1 MSIDPRST
9 RLFIGLGV
17 VAAILLAKIFSIQV
31 LDDHYKID
39 ADNNTTVR
47 EIIYPT
53 RGVIYDRNGNILVGN
68 KVAYDILVN
77 PRDLE
82 KVEFDT
88 VGLAAALDTTV
99 EFIRGKMQEYRKNRR
114 KIGFQ
119 SVTMIKQ
126 IPAETYNK
134 FAEVQY
140 RFPGFKGQVRGIR
153 DYPIN
158 AGGNLLGYVSEVDQ
172 NYMDS
177 HPGEYRSGD
186 YAGKTGIEAAREKD
200 LRGEKGY
207 HIFLR
212 NSKNQIEQ
220 PYKDGEFDKEAV
232 PGHDIVTTIDA
243 QLQQYGQELMRNK
256 VGAIVAIEPGTGEIL
271 SLVSSPGID
280 VSQLA
285 DIGKYYQE
293 ILADPYR
300 PMYNRAVQASYPPG
314 SVFKLVNGLVGLEE
328 GVLRPEMT
336 YPCSHGYHFGAGHK
350 LGCHGHKS
358 PLNMEESIMM
368 SCNAYYCYVLKNILD
383 NRKFEGD
390 YGEALDHWHDMVTSF
405 GFGTKLGSD
414 FPNELSGSIPTSK
427 PYNRAYGKG
436 RWNSTTVISLSIG
449 QGEILA
455 TPMHLANLCA
465 TVANRGYYYIPHII
479 KASEGVEIDPKYYEK
494 QYTKV
499 SLEHFPKVIKG
510 MWRAV
515 NSGAGM
521 GGTAWVAHIDG
532 LDVCGK
538 TGTAQNPRGA
548 DNSVFICFAP
558 MDNPKIAI
566 AAYVENGGFGAT
578 YAAPMASLMVEMY
591 LNGEVKRTEW
601 TSPSLVNHSRLRSTP
616 LPISLSRVQRS
627 WLATTKR
634 P

>member
-1 MSIDPRST
+1 MTTDTRHT
-9 RLFIGLGV
+9 RLLIGLGV
-17 VAAILLAKIFSIQV
+17 VAVILLAKIFSIQV

-53 RGVIYDRNGNILVGN
+53 RGVIYDRNGEILVGN

-114 KIGFQ
+114 RIGFQ

-172 NYMDS
+172 DFMEK
-177 HPGEYRSGD
+177 HPGEYRPGD

-220 PYKDGEFDKEAV
+220 PYKDGEFDKEAI

-256 VGAIVAIEPGTGEIL
+256 VGAIVAIEPDTGEIL

-300 PMYNRAVQASYPPG
+300 PMYNHAVQASYPPG

-328 GVLRPEMT
+328 GVLRPEMM
-336 YPCSHGYHFGAGHK
+336 YSCSRGYHFGAGHK
-350 LGCHGHKS
+350 VGCHGHKS

-368 SCNAYYCYVLKNILD
+368 SCNAYYCYVLKSILD

-390 YGEALDHWHDMVTSF
+390 YGEAMDHWHEMVTSF

-414 FPNELSGSIPTSK
+414 FPAELSGSIPTSK
-427 PYNRAYGKG
+427 TYNRAYGKG

-521 GGTAWVAHIDG
+521 GGTAWIAHIDG

-558 MDNPKIAI
+558 MDNPRIAI

-578 YAAPMASLMVEMY
+578 YAAPMASLMVEKY
-591 LNGEVKRTEW
+591 LNGEVKRTDLEKRMKEAN
-601 TSPSLVNHSRLRSTP
+601 L
-616 LPISLSRVQRS
+616 LSRV
-627 WLATTKR
+627 KKD
-634 P
+634 

>member
-1 MSIDPRST
+1 MTEDRRHT
-9 RLFIGLGV
+9 RLLIGLGV
-17 VAAILLAKIFSIQV
+17 VAALLLAKLFSIQV
-31 LDDHYKID
+31 LDDHYKAD
-39 ADNNTTVR
+39 AEINSTVR
-47 EIIYPT
+47 EMILPT
-53 RGVIYDRNGNILVGN
+53 RGVIYDRNGKILVGN

-77 PRDLE
+77 PRE
-82 KVEFDT
+82 VNGFDT
-88 VGLAAALDTTV
+88 LALATVLDVTP
-99 EFIRGKMQEYRKNRR
+99 EFLRGKMEEYHRNRR

-119 SVTMIKQ
+119 SVTMLKQ
-126 IPAETYNK
+126 VPAETYNR

-140 RFPGFKGQVRGIR
+140 RFPGFRGQVRGIR

-158 AGGNLLGYVSEVDQ
+158 AGGNLLGYVSEVNQ
-172 NYMDS
+172 AYIDS

-186 YAGKTGIEAAREKD
+186 YAGMTGIEAAREKD

-207 HIFLR
+207 HMYLR
-212 NSKNQIEQ
+212 NSHNQIEQ
-220 PYKDGEFDKEAV
+220 PYKDGAFDKEAV

-243 QLQQYGQELMRNK
+243 ELQQYGQELMQNK
-256 VGAIVAIEPGTGEIL
+256 VGAIVAIEPETGEIL
-271 SLVSSPGID
+271 ALVSSPGID

-285 DIGKYYQE
+285 DIGKYYEE
-293 ILADPYR
+293 ISKNPYR

-314 SVFKLVNGLVGLEE
+314 SVFKLANGLIGLEE
-328 GVLRPEMT
+328 GVLRPEMM

-390 YGEALDHWHDMVTSF
+390 YGEAMDHWHEMVTSF

-414 FPNELSGSIPTSK
+414 FPNELSGNIPTAK
-427 PYNRAYGKG
+427 TYNRAYGKG

-465 TVANRGYYYIPHII
+465 TVANRGYYYIPHIV

-521 GGTAWVAHIDG
+521 GGTAWIAHIDG

-558 MDNPKIAI
+558 MDDPKIAI

-578 YAAPMASLMVEMY
+578 YAAPMASLMVEKY
-591 LNGEVKRTEW
+591 LKGEVKRTDLEKRMKEAN
-601 TSPSLVNHSRLRSTP
+601 LM
-616 LPISLSRVQRS
+616 SRV
-627 WLATTKR
+627 KKD
-634 P
+634 